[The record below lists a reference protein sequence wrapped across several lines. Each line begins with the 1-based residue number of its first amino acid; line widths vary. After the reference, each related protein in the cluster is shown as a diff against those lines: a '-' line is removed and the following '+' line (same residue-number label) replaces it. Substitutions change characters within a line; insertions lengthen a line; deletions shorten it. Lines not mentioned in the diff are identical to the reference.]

1 MPDRTLCGCHILI
14 VEDEFLLA
22 NDLQAELSDA
32 EAVVLGPVGTL
43 EEALDLVRFA
53 ERIDGAILDINLG
66 GEAAYPVA
74 DLLIQ
79 RGVPFVFTSG
89 YDGTS
94 FPPRFA
100 AVTRCGKPTTISL
113 ITQAIGRAIHV

>member
-1 MPDRTLCGCHILI
+1 MPDRTLRGCHILV

-22 NDLQAELSDA
+22 EDLQAELSDA

-43 EEALDLVRFA
+43 EEALDLVRSA

-79 RGVPFVFTSG
+79 RGVPLVFTSG
-89 YDGTS
+89 YGGTS
-94 FPPRFA
+94 FPSRFA
-100 AVTRCGKPTTISL
+100 AIARCEKPISISL